1 MGFDSAVHSKHHDV
15 GQGEGLIQKNNNAKC
30 FGEGGWCAHF
40 VARFAA
46 CVIRAGLLVWALGFG
61 FNAQAFP
68 ASVTQ
73 NGLVWLTAQVQP
85 TGDMASGT
93 ASGAADWQ
101 VQAETVSTLRTFNQ
115 PLPPALLTNL
125 LGRPDEGV
133 VELLARQVVASSAGG
148 LDSSGIQTRLLAAQQ
163 AGTGWGATATH
174 QPNALDTA
182 YALWALSAVSNTS
195 GVGVG
200 LPFLRAQQYTSGGF
214 GPPSASADTEQP
226 SVFGT
231 ALAVQAIAAWR
242 QQFEAGTSLANAQN
256 WLLSE
261 RATGVYANV
270 LDNAVALLALSRQTS
285 DSAVLQPLVD
295 ALVNAQQANG
305 SWAND
310 GYLTALAL
318 RALGTYNLAPPTPT
332 TGGLTG
338 LVVDRDTGAALPNV
352 PVALVGASSQTVA
365 TGTDGGFS
373 VYNIAPGS
381 YTLSL
386 SQAGYATVQIPV
398 DIAAGQLLNLGVVR
412 LTPAPNTAS
421 LKGLVRGSNGY
432 ALTNALVAVGANSAL
447 TDGQGVYLITGIE
460 AGTHD
465 VLVSLSGYTAA
476 TVSIAFA
483 PGQGYVFSPTLQSTG
498 YSTSLTGKVVDA
510 DTSAPLAAATVQ
522 VGSATATTGADG
534 SFSLANLS
542 PGAFSLKASAT
553 GYPASTFSGVLLAGA
568 NSLGTLRLSKQSV
581 APTTAS
587 LSGVV
592 KNTSGTLLQ
601 GVAVSVAGTTVLTD
615 ANGAYQLAGIAAGY
629 ASVKASLAGY
639 TDISVLVNF
648 EAGQSYVFSPVMG
661 SSPTYATLQGKV
673 VNATSGAPIA
683 SATLTLGS
691 LTRST
696 AADGSFSFPNLNPGA
711 FNLQVSATGHQG
723 VTVSGTLTLGVN
735 DVGNISL
742 TPQAAT
748 RKLSG
753 VVTDALTQAP
763 IAGASLSLAGLTGNA
778 ITAADGRYSFD
789 AVGGNSASLT
799 ATATGYVSQTFALS
813 FGQAGDATFDVR
825 LSRPIASHV
834 AIRNVQT
841 NKPSYEPF
849 GPIELEVEVQN
860 GDAQAASLLI
870 EADVVDAQNRV
881 VYTFMGNAP
890 IGGAGVRQPNQP
902 LLVPANGTLTVPMEW
917 HALRQ
922 PAGTYRVRARAMD
935 GSGQVVAEGQ
945 TQFDVAALAIFS
957 GGLTTNPP
965 LVQYGT
971 QQAVALSASVTNVG
985 NLPIAAGNVDVKVIL
1000 ETPDATGTNQTITR
1014 AIALAA
1020 GAPLNEPR
1028 GLERDA
1034 AGNLYTVNYNDG
1046 KVLKY
1051 DTSGQV
1057 SVLATLPN
1065 GSYPK
1070 ALTLTSNG
1078 DVWVL
1083 GSNGSALYQV
1093 PPTGQVNTFA
1103 VNALGSL
1110 SSIGVDG
1117 SGALVIGGTQRQTG
1131 QPQIIRRDAAGTETV
1146 LYTGGLANP
1155 VSFVK
1160 DDAGNYVVTNYGDS
1174 TLAKVSAANGSI
1186 SAFVPASSGPAAL
1199 NRPWGITR
1207 DAAGNFYVANSGANN
1222 VIKVSPQGVT
1232 SVYASGFNGPRDVK
1246 FDATGTLYVSSQN
1259 DNTIYTVAPDGAVAV
1274 YARGGVANGPQGMR
1288 YDAAGNLWIANNDGT
1303 LRVLDSSGQSQ
1314 VVATGLSSPRGLAV
1328 DAAGNAYVADYS
1340 SGSVQKVSSTGQRST
1355 FASGLS
1361 GPWGVAVDASGHVW
1375 VSEYTTVGRIKT
1387 FDANGSLLNTTQ
1399 SLLTSPS
1406 QVLLGTHGEVYVRNS
1421 GYITVVDGAGARV
1434 LYQNPSVVMDSLAV
1448 DPSTG
1453 HLLGKRGNDLYHID
1467 TTNGTATQW
1476 ATLPSGTYWYGI
1488 AADAS
1493 GNAYA
1498 IDYYARVVNRITP
1511 AGVVAPFSGVLPR
1524 NASALGND
1532 LAGRLTA
1539 FYSNNTYYRFAADGT
1554 ATEWQLPYVDGN
1566 FIYRME
1572 AGADGSLLA
1581 LGYNKSYVVNP
1592 DTQALLQTINIPALY
1607 SHSGVT
1613 LGSDGVLHTVNNS
1626 DQQLYQASAG
1636 ATSLT
1641 AVLSGFSNLQ
1651 DMDWLGG
1658 DLLVAGASQ
1667 HWYRYTPGAAQ
1678 PTLLPNA
1685 PYHSGYLAVADG
1697 VAFAAY
1703 GGGLYQYASGT
1714 TSRLGSFNGY
1724 ADGGVAARIGSVAV
1738 ASTNQS
1744 RVTVFDSVGAVST
1757 QYAGIVSPQGLAFDA
1772 TGQLL
1777 VASNGNGSVVR
1788 VAGPNQSVWLGAVSS
1803 PRFLAWDGQGRL
1815 WVTASGSVVR
1825 LDAQGSVAETRSL
1838 PISVQGVGFDGA
1850 RMVLPDLGAN
1860 QLGDWQTDHWQVFS
1874 AGLSAA
1880 PVALEVDAANTVW
1893 LASGNNGSLLTL
1905 QANSLLTQATG
1916 LTNLRAMRLSPEG
1929 VYLGGNG
1936 WGKLRKADGTL
1947 TDLKLDALTNGNP
1960 IRGIANGGPHVLVG
1974 GYPAQLLKLQ
1984 TTLPAAVAPA
1994 GTVAYQATLPMPA
2007 LPSADGYLS
2016 LDLGQWLPP
2025 YGGDFKVQVTR
2036 SGVQGS
2042 LDNYVH
2048 VGPHATSDLQALK
2061 AELPPGDPALPM
2073 CMNLNGADFTAI
2085 SRVEIAN
2092 VKPLVNTGMPLG
2104 LTSDRSGNIYYT
2116 SADTL
2121 YKAVPG
2127 QATGVALANGFSSI
2141 AFGLATDSAETMYLS
2156 SFNPSTGKYELK
2168 AIAQDGSQRTVVEL
2182 GTTRPA
2188 GLVVNSKD
2196 EVLVGTVGQLL
2207 KVSPQ
2212 GQLTVIPS
2220 AGLHNPR
2227 GIAIDG
2233 KDNVYVQNDSG
2244 GQPVTKVEPSGA
2256 TTVIF
2261 HGGDGMENPYFE
2273 GDGYPNIAADCAENF
2288 YIAPFAWQKIG
2299 QSGEEH
2305 RLAQVIPRTGRVA
2318 VLFDTLKVH
2327 PNFSDIDYLAYDR
2340 LNNRLLVWNDSDRSV
2355 WGVPVTCGAISV
2367 DVHLFAKPGQRLTG
2381 ATKAPVATI
2390 AQADGRTEYVWSLKD
2405 VTSSGSQVCFDAS
2418 QNGLQLGENRTALDA
2433 GYMSFQ
2439 NSFVAQPVKVP
2450 MAVPRVRGA
2459 NLVGMT
2465 VATDKAEFP
2474 ARETAQVTTTLNN
2487 ANTRDVSGT
2496 LTVDVFDAVGQN
2508 VGRVVQQG
2516 VSIGAQGG
2524 LTVPAPF
2531 AIGTIVPATYTVKA
2545 TLTEAGVTVAQA
2557 QSDFNVLADQASAS
2571 AVSQVRTDR
2580 KTYQASDRVQL
2591 SSMAN
2596 SRSANVILNN
2606 LTLMVR
2612 VRGPGGELVYSH
2624 GHPVPQLLPGALM
2637 NFAAVQPLVNATSGV
2652 YTVTQELLDAQ
2663 NRVLHSTQTTYNVG
2677 SSANDGMGL
2686 GGSLAVRPGPV
2697 RGRDDRYANTYTT
2710 QAAMT
2715 TVRIGDMANLTAQV
2729 VNQGNTNLTDL
2740 PLAIWVVDPA
2750 TQAVLHQYNT
2760 TVQLNV
2766 GASVTLVDTWRA
2778 TGTDQQTLLAVLV
2791 ATLNA
2796 SSGSPVQMTLAQSPF
2811 MLTAS
2816 APSGGT
2822 DPQAV
2827 PMWGDPVQQTV
2838 ALTLLCALM
2847 LLVAHAQRRRHN
2859 PQ

>member
-1 MGFDSAVHSKHHDV
+1 MT
-15 GQGEGLIQKNNNAKC
+15 KNNNATF

-40 VARFAA
+40 GAQFVA
-46 CVIRAGLLVWALGFG
+46 CVIRAGLVAFSLGFV
-61 FNAQAFP
+61 FNAQAFSP
-68 ASVTQ
+68 AVTQ
-73 NGLVWLTAQVQP
+73 NGLTWLSSQVQP
-85 TGDMASGT
+85 TGDMASGA

-101 VQAETVSTLRTFNQ
+101 VQAETISTLRTFNQ
-115 PLPPALLTNL
+115 PLPPALLTSL
-125 LGRPDEGV
+125 LNRPDEGV
-133 VELLARQVVASSAGG
+133 VELLARQVVASTAGG
-148 LDSSGIQTRLLAAQQ
+148 LDSSGLQAKLLAAQQ
-163 AGTGWGATATH
+163 AGTGWGATTAH
-174 QPNALDTA
+174 QPNVLDTA
-182 YALWALSAVSNTS
+182 YALWALNTASNTS

-200 LPFLRAQQYTSGGF
+200 LQYLRSQQYASGGF
-214 GPPSASADTEQP
+214 GPPSTSTDTEQP

-242 QQFEAGTSLANAQN
+242 QQFEAGTTLANAQN
-256 WLLSE
+256 WLLGE
-261 RATGVYANV
+261 RTAGAYASV
-270 LDNAVALLALSRQTS
+270 LDNALALLALSRQTS
-285 DSAVLQPLVD
+285 DDAVLLPLVN
-295 ALVNAQQANG
+295 ALANAQQANG
-305 SWAND
+305 SWGDD

-318 RALGTYNLAPPTPT
+318 RALGTYNLAPPAAT

-338 LVVDRDTGAALPNV
+338 TVVDQNTGAPLANV
-352 PVALVGASSQTVA
+352 TVALVGSANQTVA
-365 TGTDGGFS
+365 TDAQGGFT
-373 VYNIAPGS
+373 VYNIVPGA
-381 YTLSL
+381 YKLSL
-386 SQAGYATVQIPV
+386 SQTGYATVQVNV
-398 DIAAGQLLNLGVVR
+398 DVAVGQLLNLGVIR
-412 LTPAPNTAS
+412 LVAAPNTANLS
-421 LKGLVRGSNGY
+421 GFVRDNSGNPLV
-432 ALTNALVAVGANSAL
+432 NALVAVGANSAL
-447 TDGQGVYLITGIE
+447 TDNTGAYAITGIE

-465 VLVSLSGYTAA
+465 AQVSLSGYA
-476 TVSIAFA
+476 TVTASIAFA
-483 PGQGYVFSPTLQSTG
+483 PGQSYVFSPTLPSAG
-498 YSTSLTGKVVDA
+498 YSTTLTGTVVDA
-510 DTSAPLAAATVQ
+510 DTNAPIGGATVQ
-522 VGSATATTGADG
+522 LGSATATTAANGT
-534 SFSLANLS
+534 FSLANLN
-542 PGAFSLKASAT
+542 PGSFTVSVSAA
-553 GYPASTFSGVLLAGA
+553 GYPSAQVSGVLLTGA
-568 NSLGTLRLSKQSV
+568 NSLGSIRLPKQP
-581 APTTAS
+581 AATTTAH

-592 KNTSGTLLQ
+592 KNTGGTPLL
-601 GVAVSVAGTTVLTD
+601 GVTVSVGALTTQTD
-615 ANGAYQLAGIAAGY
+615 AQGAYQLSGIAAGY
-629 ASVKASLAGY
+629 ASVKATLAGY
-639 TDISVLVNF
+639 SDITVLVNF
-648 EAGQSYVFSPVMG
+648 EAGKQYVFSPVMG
-661 SSPTYATLQGKV
+661 STPTYATLQGKV
-673 VNATSGAPIA
+673 VDAATSAPIA
-683 SATLTLGS
+683 GATLTLGS
-691 LTRST
+691 LTRSSG
-696 AADGSFSFPNLNPGA
+696 ADGSFAFQNLSPGD
-711 FNLQVSATGHQG
+711 FNLQVSAAGHQG
-723 VTVSGTLTLGVN
+723 VSVSGTLTLGTN
-735 DVGNISL
+735 DAGRIPL
-742 TPQAAT
+742 APQAAT

-763 IAGASLSLAGLTGNA
+763 IAGASLSLAGVTGA
-778 ITAADGRYSFD
+778 AVTAADGRYSFD

-813 FGQAGDATFDVR
+813 FGQAGDAIFDVR
-825 LSRPIASHV
+825 LSRPIASHI

-890 IGGAGVRQPNQP
+890 TGGAGVRQPNQP

-1000 ETPDATGTNQTITR
+1000 ENPDTTGTNQTITR
-1014 AIALAA
+1014 AIALAS
-1020 GAPLNEPR
+1020 GTPLSDPR
-1028 GLERDA
+1028 GLDRDA
-1034 AGNLYTVNYNDG
+1034 AGNLYTVNRNDG
-1046 KVLKY
+1046 KVLMY
-1051 DTSGQV
+1051 DASGQV

-1065 GSYPK
+1065 GTYPQ
-1070 ALTLTSNG
+1070 ALTLTPNG
-1078 DVWVL
+1078 HVWVL
-1083 GSNGSALYQV
+1083 CTNGFGLYQV
-1093 PPTGQVNTFA
+1093 TPTGQVNSIT
-1103 VNALGSL
+1103 VDALSSL

-1160 DDAGNYVVTNYGDS
+1160 DDSGHYVVTNYGDS
-1174 TLAKVSAANGSI
+1174 TLAKVSAADGSI
-1186 SAFVPASSGPAAL
+1186 SAFVAASSGPAAL

-1207 DAAGNFYVANSGANN
+1207 DVAGNFYVANSGANN
-1222 VIKVSPQGVT
+1222 VIKVSPQGVS

-1246 FDATGTLYVSSQN
+1246 FDATGTLYVSSQY
-1259 DNTIYTVAPDGAVAV
+1259 DNTIYTVAPGGTVAV
-1274 YARGGVANGPQGMR
+1274 YARGGVANSPQGMR

-1314 VVATGLSSPRGLAV
+1314 VVATGLSNPRGLAL
-1328 DAAGNAYVADYS
+1328 DTAGNAYVADYS
-1340 SGSVQKVSSTGQRST
+1340 SGSVQKISSTGQRST

-1375 VSEYTTVGRIKT
+1375 VSEYDNVGRIKT
-1387 FDANGSLLNTTQ
+1387 FDATGSLLTTTQ

-1434 LYQNPSVVMDSLAV
+1434 LYQNPSVVMENIAV
-1448 DPSTG
+1448 DPSSG
-1453 HLLGKRGNDLYHID
+1453 QLLGKRGNDLYRID
-1467 TTNGTATQW
+1467 SATGTATQW

-1493 GNAYA
+1493 GNAYS
-1498 IDYYARVVNRITP
+1498 IDYYARVVNRISP
-1511 AGVVAPFSGVLPR
+1511 AGVVTPFSGVLS
-1524 NASALGND
+1524 NYASALGND
-1532 LAGRLTA
+1532 LAGKLTA
-1539 FYSNNTYYRFAADGT
+1539 YYTSNTYYRFAADGT
-1554 ATEWQLPYVDGN
+1554 ATEWQLPYVEGN
-1566 FIYRME
+1566 YIYRLE
-1572 AGADGSLLA
+1572 TGADGSLLA
-1581 LGYNKSYVVNP
+1581 LSYSKSYVVNP
-1592 DTQALLQTINIPALY
+1592 DTQALLQTINIPYLY
-1607 SHSGVT
+1607 SHSSAT
-1613 LGSDGVLHTVNNS
+1613 LGSDGVLHSVNS
-1626 DQQLYQASAG
+1626 SGQQLYQASTG

-1641 AVLSGFSNLQ
+1641 AVLSGFSYLQ

-1658 DLLVAGASQ
+1658 DLLVVGASNR
-1667 HWYRYTPGAAQ
+1667 WYRYTPGAAQ

-1685 PYHSGYLAVADG
+1685 PDHSGYLAVADG
-1697 VAFAAY
+1697 VAYAAY
-1703 GGGLYQYASGT
+1703 GGSGLFQYANGT
-1714 TSRLGSFNGY
+1714 ASRLGSFNGY
-1724 ADGGVAARIGSVAV
+1724 ADGGVAARTGAVAV
-1738 ASTNQS
+1738 ASANQS
-1744 RVTVFDSVGAVST
+1744 RVTVFDSVGAVSA

-1772 TGQLL
+1772 AGKLL
-1777 VASNGNGSVVR
+1777 VASYGNHSVVR
-1788 VAGPNQSVWLGAVSS
+1788 FAGPNQSALLGAVSY
-1803 PRFLAWDGQGRL
+1803 PQFLAWDGQGKL
-1815 WVTASGSVVR
+1815 WVTSSYTVVR
-1825 LDAQGSVAETRSL
+1825 LDAQGSVAETRAL
-1838 PISVQGVGFDGA
+1838 PFSAQGVDFDGA
-1850 RMVLPDLGAN
+1850 RMVLPNYGAN
-1860 QLGDWQTDHWQVFS
+1860 QLGEWQTDHWQVFA
-1874 AGLSAA
+1874 AGLSSA
-1880 PVALEVDAANTVW
+1880 PVALDVDATNTVW

-1905 QANSLLTQATG
+1905 QNNALQTQTTG
-1916 LTNLRAMRLSPEG
+1916 LTNLSALRVSPDG

-1947 TDLKLDALTNGNP
+1947 IDLKLDVFTNGNP
-1960 IRGIANGGPHVLVG
+1960 IQGMANGGLHVLVG
-1974 GYPAQLLKLQ
+1974 GNPAQLLTLK
-1984 TTLPAAVAPA
+1984 TTQPAAVAPV
-1994 GTVAYQATLPMPA
+1994 GTVAYQTTLPMPA
-2007 LPSADGYLS
+2007 LPSADGYLT
-2016 LDLGQWLPP
+2016 LDLGQWMPP

-2061 AELPPGDPALPM
+2061 TELPPGDPTLPM
-2073 CMNLNGADFTAI
+2073 CMNLDGADFTSI

-2092 VKPLVNTGMPLG
+2092 VKPLVSTGTPLG

-2127 QATGVALANGFSSI
+2127 QATGVALASGFSSI

-2156 SFNPSTGKYELK
+2156 SFSTATGRYELK
-2168 AIAQDGSQRTVVEL
+2168 AIAKDGSQRTVVEL

-2207 KVSPQ
+2207 KVTPQ

-2220 AGLHNPR
+2220 AGLPAPR

-2244 GQPVTKVEPSGA
+2244 GQPVTKVDPSGT

-2261 HGGDGMENPYFE
+2261 HGADGVENPVFE

-2288 YIAPFAWQKIG
+2288 YIAPFNWQKIG
-2299 QSGEEH
+2299 QVNTEEH
-2305 RLAQVIPRTGRVA
+2305 VLAQVIPRTGRVA

-2327 PNFSDIDYLAYDR
+2327 PTFNDIDYLAYDR
-2340 LNNRLLVWNDSDRSV
+2340 LNNRLLVWNDSDKNV

-2367 DVHLFAKPGQRLTG
+2367 DVHLFAKPGQRFTG

-2405 VTSSGSQVCFDAS
+2405 VTSSGAQVCFDAS
-2418 QNGLQLGENRTALDA
+2418 QNGLTLGENRTALDS

-2439 NSFVAQPVKVP
+2439 NSFVSQPVKVP
-2450 MAVPRVRGA
+2450 MGVPRVRGA

-2465 VATDKAEFP
+2465 VATDKAEYA
-2474 ARETAQVTTTLNN
+2474 ARSTAQVNATLNN

-2508 VGRVVQQG
+2508 VGRVVQQS
-2516 VSIGAQGG
+2516 VSISAQGG

-2531 AIGTIVPATYTVKA
+2531 AIGTIVPALYTLKA
-2545 TLTEAGVTVAQA
+2545 TLVEGNVTVAQA

-2624 GHPVPQLLPGALM
+2624 GFPVPQLLPGALM
-2637 NFAAVQPLVNATSGV
+2637 NFAAVQPLVNAASGT

-2686 GGSLAVRPGPV
+2686 GGSLAVRPGTARAGENQ
-2697 RGRDDRYANTYTT
+2697 RGNAYVT
-2710 QAAMT
+2710 QAMT

-2750 TQAVLHQYNT
+2750 TQTVLHQYNT

-2778 TGTDQQTLLAVLV
+2778 TGTDQQNLLAVLV

-2816 APSGGT
+2816 APSGGS

-2827 PMWGDPVQQTV
+2827 PMWGDPIQQTV
-2838 ALTLLCALM
+2838 ALALLCVLM
-2847 LLVAHAQRRRHN
+2847 LLVAHAQRRRHT